1 MGKKKE
7 EGGESAFDVDSEV
20 QWEFRWE
27 NSDGAEV
34 HGPHP
39 TSEMIKWQENGF
51 FDKAV
56 YVRKVGSGDF
66 YDVKRVDFDLYT

>member
-1 MGKKKE
+1 MSIE
-7 EGGESAFDVDSEV
+7 FHPSE
-20 QWEFRWE
+20 
-27 NSDGAEV
+27 GAEV

-39 TSEMIKWQENGF
+39 TSAMIKWQENGF

-56 YVRKVGSGDF
+56 YVRKVGGAADF

>member
-1 MGKKKE
+1 M
-7 EGGESAFDVDSEV
+7 
-20 QWEFRWE
+20 
-27 NSDGAEV
+27 

-39 TSEMIKWQENGF
+39 TSAMIKWQENGF

-56 YVRKVGSGDF
+56 YVRKVGGAADF